1 MRDKVIQDV
10 VEKFQ
15 ERSDV
20 GYKKYGV
27 TLHDDEPSLHKWLN
41 HLQEELMDAVNYIQK
56 LKMETSDALEE
67 KLLMDHLEDPYAP
80 VKGIEDEEDAYW
92 KSDSTHPI
100 SKYP

>member
-1 MRDKVIQDV
+1 MRDKIIKQVID
-10 VEKFQ
+10 KFK

-67 KLLMDHLEDPYAP
+67 KILKDYE
-80 VKGIEDEEDAYW
+80 EED
-92 KSDSTHPI
+92 SF
-100 SKYP
+100 SKYRSPEAWTEDRSW

>member
-10 VEKFQ
+10 VNKFQ

-27 TLHDDEPSLHKWLN
+27 TLHDDEPNLHKWLN

-67 KLLMDHLEDPYAP
+67 KILKDLL
-80 VKGIEDEEDAYW
+80 EE
-92 KSDSTHPI
+92 K
-100 SKYP
+100 

>member
-1 MRDKVIQDV
+1 MRDKIIKDVID
-10 VEKFQ
+10 KFK

-41 HLQEELMDAVNYIQK
+41 HLQEGLMDAINYIQK

-67 KLLMDHLEDPYAP
+67 KILKDYE
-80 VKGIEDEEDAYW
+80 EED
-92 KSDSTHPI
+92 SF
-100 SKYP
+100 SKYSNPERWTEDRTW

>member
-1 MRDKVIQDV
+1 MRDKIIQDV
-10 VEKFQ
+10 IDKFK

-41 HLQEELMDAVNYIQK
+41 HLQEELLDAINYIQK

-67 KLLMDHLEDPYAP
+67 KILKDYE
-80 VKGIEDEEDAYW
+80 EED
-92 KSDSTHPI
+92 SF
-100 SKYP
+100 SKYRSPERWTEDRTW

>member
-1 MRDKVIQDV
+1 MRDKIIKQVID
-10 VEKFQ
+10 KCK

-27 TLHDDEPSLHKWLN
+27 TLHDDEPSLHKWPN

-67 KLLMDHLEDPYAP
+67 KILKDYE
-80 VKGIEDEEDAYW
+80 EED
-92 KSDSTHPI
+92 SF
-100 SKYP
+100 SKYRSPERWTEDRTW

>member
-1 MRDKVIQDV
+1 MRDKIIKDVID
-10 VEKFQ
+10 KFK

-41 HLQEELMDAVNYIQK
+41 HLQEELMDAINYIQK

-67 KLLMDHLEDPYAP
+67 KILKDY
-80 VKGIEDEEDAYW
+80 KEED
-92 KSDSTHPI
+92 SF
-100 SKYP
+100 SKYSNPERWTEDRTW